1 MEIKR
6 DYYLNELIDRLDNGL
21 IKIITGIRRCG
32 KSYLLNTI
40 FKNYLVGQGIDNEH
54 IIQLSLDENKNK
66 KFLDPDVLDEYIR
79 SLIID
84 GNKYYLLLDEI
95 QEVKDFE
102 SVLIG
107 FMHINNV
114 EIYVT
119 GSNSKFLS
127 SDIVTEFRGRGDE
140 IRVYPLSFAEFYS
153 VYDGSEEKALSE
165 YYTYGG
171 LPLTVLAKTD
181 NSKINY
187 LRTQK
192 DNVYINDI
200 VDRNNIQN
208 KEELEML
215 VQIIASDIGCLTNPL
230 KLSNSFKERDRQST
244 MTDKTIYNYLG
255 YLQDAFMIE
264 KARRFDVRGKRF
276 IETPQKYYFTDMG
289 IRNSFLDFRQS
300 EEISHTME
308 NVIYIELKKRGY
320 NVDVGSVEIREGDAK
335 KQLEIDF
342 VANKG
347 NNKIYIQSALE
358 MKTGEKVRQ
367 EQKSLLNVNDF
378 FKKIIIGGDNVK
390 RSRYDNGIIK
400 FPLGIFIES
409 GAHFTRQVSLKY
421 KAWLVYHVLYP
432 VMKFGVLKFNCV
444 NSK

>member
-6 DYYLNELIDRLDNGL
+6 DYYLKELIDRLDNGL

-40 FKNYLVGQGIDNEH
+40 FKNYLLEQGTDKEH
-54 IIQLSLDENKNK
+54 IIQLSLDERTNFKY
-66 KFLDPDVLDEYIR
+66 LDPDELDEYIR
-79 SLIID
+79 SLIMD
-84 GNKYYLLLDEI
+84 EKKYYILLDEI
-95 QEVKDFE
+95 QEVKEFE
-102 SVLIG
+102 SVLIE

-153 VYDGSEEKALSE
+153 VYEGSEEKALSE

-171 LPLTVLAKTD
+171 LPLTIMAKTD
-181 NSKINY
+181 NAKINY
-187 LRTQK
+187 LKTQK

-200 VDRNNIQN
+200 VDRNNVQN
-208 KEELEML
+208 QEELEML
-215 VQIIASDIGCLTNPL
+215 VQIVASDIGSLTNPL
-230 KLSNSFKERDRQST
+230 KLSNNFKERDRMST

-255 YLQDAFMIE
+255 YLQDAFIIE

-300 EEISHTME
+300 EEISHSME

-320 NVDVGSVEIREGDAK
+320 NVDVGSVEIREGNTK

-358 MKTGEKVRQ
+358 MKTKEKVEQ
-367 EQKSLLNVNDF
+367 EQKSLVNVNDF
-378 FKKIIIGGDNVK
+378 FKKIIIVGDNIK
-390 RSRYDNGIIK
+390 RSRYENGIIIMSIYD
-400 FPLGIFIES
+400 FLLDPES
-409 GAHFTRQVSLKY
+409 LSY
-421 KAWLVYHVLYP
+421 
-432 VMKFGVLKFNCV
+432 
-444 NSK
+444 

>member
-6 DYYLNELIDRLDNGL
+6 DYYLKELIDRIDNQL

-40 FKNYLVGQGIDNEH
+40 FKNYLIEQGIDEEH

-66 KFLDPDVLDEYIR
+66 KYLDPDLLDEYIR
-79 SLIID
+79 SLIKD
-84 GNKYYLLLDEI
+84 KNKYYLLLDEV
-95 QEVKDFE
+95 QEVKNFE

-107 FMHINNV
+107 FMHISNV

-140 IRVYPLSFAEFYS
+140 IRVYPLSFSEFYS
-153 VYDGSEEKALSE
+153 VYDGSEEKALNE

-171 LPLTVLAKTD
+171 LPLTVIAKTD
-181 NSKINY
+181 NNKINY
-187 LRTQK
+187 LRAQK

-200 VDRNNIQN
+200 VERNKIQN

-230 KLSNSFKERDRQST
+230 KLSNNFKERDSLST

-264 KARRFDVRGKRF
+264 KARRFDVRGKKF

-300 EEISHTME
+300 EEISHIME

-320 NVDVGSVEIREGDAK
+320 NVDVGSVEIREGNAK

-358 MKTGEKVRQ
+358 MKTEEKVKQ

-378 FKKIIIGGDNVK
+378 FKKIIIVGDNIK
-390 RSRYDNGIIK
+390 RSRFDNGIIIMSIYD
-400 FPLGIFIES
+400 FLLD
-409 GAHFTRQVSLKY
+409 ANSLEY
-421 KAWLVYHVLYP
+421 
-432 VMKFGVLKFNCV
+432 
-444 NSK
+444 

>member
-1 MEIKR
+1 MEINR
-6 DYYLNELIDRLDNGL
+6 DYYLNELIDRIDNQL
-21 IKIITGIRRCG
+21 IKIVTGIRRCG
-32 KSYLLNTI
+32 KSYLLNVI
-40 FKNYLVGQGIDNEH
+40 FKKYLIEQGIDEEH

-66 KFLDPDVLDEYIR
+66 KYLDPDVLDEYIR
-79 SLIID
+79 SLIKD
-84 GNKYYLLLDEI
+84 ENKYYLLLDEI

-107 FMHINNV
+107 FMHMNNV

-153 VYDGSEEKALSE
+153 VYEGSEEIALSE

-171 LPLTVLAKTD
+171 LPLAVLAKID
-181 NSKINY
+181 NAKINY
-187 LRTQK
+187 LRAQK

-200 VDRNNIQN
+200 VERNKIQN

-230 KLSNSFKERDRQST
+230 KLSNNFKERDKTST

-264 KARRFDVRGKRF
+264 KARRFDVRGKKF

-320 NVDVGSVEIREGDAK
+320 NVDIGSVEIREGDAK

-358 MKTGEKVRQ
+358 MKTAEKVKQ
-367 EQKSLLNVNDF
+367 EQKSLLNVKDF
-378 FKKIIIGGDNVK
+378 FKKIIIVGDNIK
-390 RSRYDNGIIK
+390 RSRYDNGIILMSIYD
-400 FPLGIFIES
+400 FLLD
-409 GAHFTRQVSLKY
+409 AHSLEY
-421 KAWLVYHVLYP
+421 
-432 VMKFGVLKFNCV
+432 
-444 NSK
+444 